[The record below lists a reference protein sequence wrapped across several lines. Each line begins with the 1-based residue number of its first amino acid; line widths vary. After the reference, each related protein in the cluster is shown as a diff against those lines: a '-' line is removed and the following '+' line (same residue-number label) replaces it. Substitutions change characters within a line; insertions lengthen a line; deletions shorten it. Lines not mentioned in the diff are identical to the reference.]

1 MPTTQTKPQRDTLI
15 ERPPIV
21 VVMGHIDHG
30 KSTLLDYI
38 RKTNVVSG
46 ESGGITQHLSAY
58 EVHHKDKRITF
69 LDTPGH
75 EAFSAMR
82 SRGARVADIA
92 ILMVSAEDSVKAQT
106 LEALEAIKEAKIP
119 YIVAIN
125 KIDKP
130 NANPAKVK
138 SELVEH
144 GIYLEG
150 FGGDV
155 PYVEISAKQG
165 TRIPELL
172 DMVLLVAEL
181 AELKGDPQAPAR
193 GVVIE
198 SHIDPRKGI
207 SATIL
212 VTDGTLRKGM
222 CVVSGDAVSPVR
234 YMESFSGQETD
245 AVTFS
250 SPVRITGFNKVP
262 DTGLAVFAY
271 ETKKDAETKAKE
283 HAIIGQTKDII
294 GPENAELVIPVV
306 LKTDVLG
313 TLEAVLKELGKVSH
327 DKVSLQI
334 IHKGAGDITENDIK
348 VASGSPESII
358 IGFRVRADSKATL
371 PQEKLGITIKTFAI
385 IYNITDYM
393 EEEVLKRAPKEEVE
407 EQVGEAKILRV
418 FGKTK
423 DKQVLGGRVTV
434 GFIKVGGR
442 VKIFRRETEI
452 GSGKILELQQQKIK
466 TTEVKEG
473 SECGAMIESKV
484 EIASG
489 DTIASFITT
498 TK

>member
-1 MPTTQTKPQRDTLI
+1 MQTKPQSDTLR

-38 RKTNVVSG
+38 RKTNIVES

-58 EVHHKDKRITF
+58 EVQHKNKRITF

-82 SRGARVADIA
+82 SRGAHVADIA

-106 LEALEAIKEAKIP
+106 LEALEAIKKAEIP

-130 NANPAKVK
+130 NANVPKVK
-138 SELVEH
+138 NELVEH

-165 TRIPELL
+165 TNINELL

-181 AELKGDPQAPAR
+181 AELKADPNAPAQ
-193 GVVIE
+193 GIVIE
-198 SHIDPRKGI
+198 SNVDPKKGI
-207 SATIL
+207 SATLL
-212 VTDGTLRKGM
+212 VTEGTLRKGM
-222 CVVSGDAVSPVR
+222 CIVSGDAFSPVR
-234 YMESFSGQETD
+234 YMEDFLGKEVD
-245 AVTFS
+245 EVTFS

-262 DTGLAVFAY
+262 DTGLVVLAC
-271 ETKKDAETKAKE
+271 ESKKEAEIKAKE
-283 HAIIGQTKDII
+283 YGATEQTKEII
-294 GPENAELVIPVV
+294 GPKNAELMIPIVF
-306 LKTDVLG
+306 KTDALG
-313 TLEAVLKELGKVSH
+313 TLEAVQKELGKVQH
-327 DKVSLQI
+327 DKVSFQI
-334 IHKGAGDITENDIK
+334 IHKGIGDITENDIK

-358 IGFRVRADSKATL
+358 IGFRVRADSKAITAA
-371 PQEKLGITIKTFAI
+371 EKLGITIKTFAI
-385 IYNITDYM
+385 IYNITDYL
-393 EEEVLKRAPKEEVE
+393 EEEVKKRAPKGEVE
-407 EQVGEAKILRV
+407 EQVGEAKILKV

-423 DKQVLGGRVTV
+423 DKQVLGGKVTT
-434 GFIKVGGR
+434 GLIKVGGR

-452 GSGKILELQQQKIK
+452 GSGKILELQQQKVK
-466 TTEVKEG
+466 ATEVKEG
-473 SECGAMIESKV
+473 NECGVMIESKT

-489 DTIASFITT
+489 DTVASFTITT
-498 TK
+498 K